1 MEDKR
6 KFPLILSSF
15 WLKVIALITMTID
28 HVGLIFGIDPF
39 RYIGRLALPLFCFMI
54 AEGVIH
60 TRNFKKYALRL
71 GIMAASISLI
81 VFLTEAL
88 PFIKNNGGSMKTAG
102 VIFIDLLLGAVAI
115 FCLKQKKWYLKLL
128 ALLPLA
134 YGITSY
140 FVDCH
145 DMCGCQGEVLWF
157 PYFLR
162 TQYGWFGITLI
173 IGFYFAHL
181 LGISFVKGFSAQAG
195 TDPDLYTGSD
205 LERNAIN
212 MISVLILAV
221 LSVVLYFSEKAIDA
235 NLYYLP
241 YAMTDIQMYAIFSG
255 AFILLYSGRRGYNR
269 KWFQYGSYLYYPL
282 HLAIILLVYVITN
295 I

>member
-1 MEDKR
+1 MQNR
-6 KFPLILSSF
+6 RFPLILSSF
-15 WLKVIALITMTID
+15 WLKVIALVTMTID
-28 HVGLIFGIDPF
+28 HIGLTFDIEPF

-60 TRNFKKYALRL
+60 THNYKKYALRL
-71 GIMAASISLI
+71 GVMAASISLI
-81 VFLTEAL
+81 IVLTEVV
-88 PFIKNNGGSMKTAG
+88 PFIKNNGGSMKNAG

-115 FCLKQKKWYLKLL
+115 FLLKQKKWYIKLL

-140 FVDCH
+140 IASCH
-145 DMCGCQGEVLWF
+145 DACGCQGEVLWF

-181 LGISFVKGFSAQAG
+181 LGGVFVKMLSSQSG
-195 TDPDLYTGSD
+195 TDPDLYKGSN

-212 MISVLILAV
+212 LISALLLVVFAV
-221 LSVVLYFSEKAIDA
+221 VFYLSESYISA
-235 NLYYLP
+235 NIYYMP
-241 YAMTDIQMYAIFSG
+241 NAMTSIQIFAIIAG
-255 AFILLYSGRRGYNR
+255 AFILLYNGSRGYNR
-269 KWFQYGSYLYYPL
+269 KWFQYGCYLYYPL
-282 HLAIILLVYVITN
+282 HLVIIILIFAIMYM
-295 I
+295 